1 MTEITTPDSKP
12 VLPVAAVAAIL
23 AAHKEACVPDQVS
36 YYPNLGALA
45 DTVRSSKC
53 WAEGEVFV
61 WASAPDRF
69 IIMKQVAPS
78 SCEMLTIAPSGAKDV
93 LTAYRFTSNE
103 LVAQLQLYLASSEA

>member
-1 MTEITTPDSKP
+1 MTGITTSDSNP
-12 VLPVAAVAAIL
+12 ALPITTVAAIL
-23 AAHKEACVPDQVS
+23 AAQNEACVVDQVS
-36 YYPNLGALA
+36 YYPSLAALA